1 MLKPLSLLILAA
13 WPMTSAWA
21 AAPVARKAAVARKT
35 PAQKAPV
42 KAVAKAAPVPGQ
54 VRQWMGKLTLRQQV
68 AQLVI
73 IRFYGDAPS
82 SKTKAY
88 REFQRLVKTD
98 GVGGLIVLN
107 RVRNGVVVNAEPYA
121 MAAFLNRMQRTAA
134 LPLIVGGDFE
144 RGASMRMSGT
154 AKFPHN
160 MAYGAARDL
169 AATRF
174 LGLHTAREA
183 RAMGV
188 HWIFT
193 PDADVN
199 NNPDNPV
206 IGLRAFSE
214 DPDEVAQHVVAY
226 IEGARSDPKTQVL
239 LSVKHFPG
247 HGDTAV
253 DSHYGLPVIAADR
266 ARLDAVELKP
276 FRAAIAAQVDSVM
289 SSHLRIPA
297 LEPEEIPGTVSK
309 NIMTKLLKE
318 ELGFTGLV
326 TTDAMDMQGLSKMY
340 SAGEA
345 AVRAIEAGVDVL
357 LIPANPEQAIEGVV
371 KAVQSGRISKE
382 RLRHSVEKMLGAK
395 VRLGLHKKRLVE
407 LEELADVLDSEEAVA
422 QAQQV
427 AEQALTLVRNDQGAL
442 PLKAPEKACLYV
454 LSENR
459 YSQLGRRLIDDVKE
473 KSPRLAVQWLDST
486 MPEAAFDEV
495 VVRAQRCSAV
505 VLAAFSQ
512 QLSAAPTRFVEQVQ
526 QGPAPVALVSF
537 GSPYLLRA
545 FPKVGAYVATFS
557 TAPTSESAVAK
568 AILGAIPFRGRSPV
582 TIPNLAAYGSGLE

>member
-1 MLKPLSLLILAA
+1 MNVLKLLPMLLVLAGPGGA
-13 WPMTSAWA
+13 VSAPKK
-21 AAPVARKAAVARKT
+21 AAPAKT
-35 PAQKAPV
+35 AQKNARTG
-42 KAVAKAAPVPGQ
+42 AKAQPVPGQ
-54 VRQWMGKLTLRQQV
+54 VRQWMNKLTLRQQV
-68 AQLVI
+68 AQLVV

-88 REFQRLVKTD
+88 REFNRLVKQS

-121 MAAFLNRMQRTAA
+121 MAAFLNRMQRAAA

-169 AATRF
+169 EATRF

-206 IGLRAFSE
+206 IGLRSFSE
-214 DPDEVAQHVVAY
+214 DPDEVAKHVVAY
-226 IEGARSDPKTQVL
+226 IDGARSDPKTQVL

-253 DSHYGLPVIAADR
+253 DSHFGLPVIAADR

-289 SSHLRIPA
+289 SSHLRVPA

-309 NIMTKLLKE
+309 NIMTKLLQE

-326 TTDAMDMQGLSKMY
+326 TTDAMDMQGLTKLY
-340 SAGEA
+340 SSGEA
-345 AVRAIEAGVDVL
+345 AVRALEAGVDVL
-357 LIPANPEQAIEGVV
+357 LIPSNPDQAIDGVV
-371 KAVQSGRISKE
+371 KAVSSGRISKE
-382 RLRHSVEKMLGAK
+382 RLRQSVEKVLAAK

-407 LEELADVLDSEEAVA
+407 LEELSEVLDSEDAA
-422 QAQQV
+422 GQAQQV
-427 AEQALTLVRNDQGAL
+427 AEQALTLVRNEQSAL
-442 PLKAPEKACLYV
+442 PLKVPEKACLYI

-459 YSQLGRRLIDDVKE
+459 YSQLGRRLIDEVKE
-473 KSPRLAVQWLDST
+473 QAPRLYTQWLDST
-486 MPEAAFDEV
+486 MPEPAFEEV
-495 VVRAQRCSAV
+495 VRRAQSCSAV

-512 QLSAAPTRFVEQVQ
+512 QLSAAPTRFVGQLQ
-526 QGPAPVALVSF
+526 QGPAPVALISF
-537 GSPYLLRA
+537 GNPYLMRS
-545 FPKVGAYVATFS
+545 FPRVNAYVATFS
-557 TAPTSESAVAK
+557 TAPTSEAAVAK

-582 TIPNLAAYGSGLE
+582 TIPNLAAYGAGLD

>member
-1 MLKPLSLLILAA
+1 MN
-13 WPMTSAWA
+13 
-21 AAPVARKAAVARKT
+21 ARKLLAVLLVLCSPLGAVSVPKKSGRGLGAARG
-35 PAQKAPV
+35 P
-42 KAVAKAAPVPGQ
+42 KAAPVPGQ
-54 VRQWMGKLTLRQQV
+54 VRQWMNKLSLRQQV

-88 REFQRLVKTD
+88 REFHRLVKQS

-121 MAAFLNRMQRTAA
+121 MAAFLNRMQRSAA

-160 MAYGAARDL
+160 MAYGAARNLD
-169 AATRF
+169 ATRF

-206 IGLRAFSE
+206 IGLRSFSE
-214 DPDEVAQHVVAY
+214 NPDEVAQHVVAY
-226 IEGARSDPKTQVL
+226 IEGARSDPKAQVL

-253 DSHYGLPVIAADR
+253 DSHFGLPVIAADR
-266 ARLDAVELKP
+266 ARLEAVELKP

-289 SSHLRIPA
+289 SSHLRVPA
-297 LEPEEIPGTVSK
+297 LEPEEIPGTVSR

-318 ELGFTGLV
+318 ELGFSGLV
-326 TTDAMDMQGLSKMY
+326 TTDAMDMQGLTKMY

-357 LIPANPEQAIEGVV
+357 LIPANPDQAIDGVV
-371 KAVQSGRISKE
+371 KAVTSGRISKE
-382 RLRHSVEKMLGAK
+382 RIRQSVEKVLAAK
-395 VRLGLHKKRLVE
+395 VRLGLHKKRLVD
-407 LEELADVLDSEEAVA
+407 LEELSEVLDSEDAAA

-442 PLKAPEKACLYV
+442 PLKAPEKACLFV

-459 YSQLGRRLIDDVKE
+459 YSQLGRRLMDDLKE
-473 KSPRLAVQWLDST
+473 QAPRMQTQWLEST
-486 MPEAAFDEV
+486 MPEAAFQEV
-495 VVRAQRCSAV
+495 AVRARNCSAV

-512 QLSAAPTRFVEQVQ
+512 QLSASPARFVEQIQ
-526 QGPAPVALVSF
+526 QGPAPVALLSF
-537 GSPYLLRA
+537 GNPYLLRA
-545 FPKVGAYVATFS
+545 FPKVPAYVAAFS
-557 TAPTSESAVAK
+557 TAPTAEAAAAK
-568 AILGAIPFRGRSPV
+568 AILGSIPFRGRSPV
-582 TIPNLAAYGSGLE
+582 TIPNLAAYGAGLD